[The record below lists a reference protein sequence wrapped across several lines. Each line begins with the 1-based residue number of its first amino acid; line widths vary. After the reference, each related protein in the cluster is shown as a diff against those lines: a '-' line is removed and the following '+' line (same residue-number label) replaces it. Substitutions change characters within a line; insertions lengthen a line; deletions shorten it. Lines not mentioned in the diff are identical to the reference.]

1 MTMALFDYTMS
12 PELIKGWIKKVRPF
26 LKCEDPAKREFDATI
41 RDAQEKFLDSQPA
54 DVEIDEPTTSIPRIL
69 PFEFLYLICNAE
81 PRMELMKQLKIKK
94 TGVIKE
100 KLSEFLDGEERRPDL
115 EQLYPFDIKGNSKR
129 HNPREQLLEHHA
141 FEARDTKIVIND
153 MRNLFKDLLKV
164 GKES

>member
-1 MTMALFDYTMS
+1 
-12 PELIKGWIKKVRPF
+12 
-26 LKCEDPAKREFDATI
+26 
-41 RDAQEKFLDSQPA
+41 
-54 DVEIDEPTTSIPRIL
+54 
-69 PFEFLYLICNAE
+69 
-81 PRMELMKQLKIKK
+81 MELMKQLKIKK